1 LIPALGEIRDA
12 DDNFLELRFMQKRTC
27 GVLILCLAG
36 FLVHPACRKSRESGV
51 PVLRLMDRLST
62 ADIRRSPLPG
72 MEKADFDRCVPVN
85 SFPLKELGTGDNPF
99 GIKKKLSLGVLE
111 IDILFAPPKS
121 EYSQKINLPE
131 GATLKF
137 GMGVVRDSRFES
149 LTSPSQPAASG
160 VNFLIRLESRGGK
173 KTVFQK
179 FVKLPPQRTERT
191 LEFSMR
197 KLRLPDI
204 KGELRLSLVTQADGK
219 AFSFW
224 HNPVIYVSGP
234 KPRGVIL
241 ISVDTLRADHLQT
254 YGYRRPT
261 SPNLDSLAA
270 DGVVFSRTY
279 ASSPWTLPS
288 HVSLLTS
295 LFNINHG
302 VHRPTDRMDD
312 SLVTLTEVLRQNG
325 FSTSAITGGTLV
337 SYLYGFSRGF
347 DTYKE
352 GDGAMDYN
360 NSAELVARSAA
371 EWLENNK
378 DNDFF
383 LFLHTYQVH
392 TPYDAPSPYGAMFL
406 DPDAVWKRAHTT
418 ELFAGKKSIF
428 KELPD
433 AERRNMIGLYDAEIR
448 YTDEALLKPLVEK
461 LKALGLYDDT
471 MIIFT
476 SDHGEEFFE
485 HGSWDHGIQLYDE
498 SIRVPLVIKFPGSRF
513 QGKRVESVVRGVD
526 VMPTVLEEM
535 EIEAGRLKL
544 DGQSLLSLLRGK
556 GKDRRF
562 LADTLLLGLGESS
575 AQGLKDDPLRIAA
588 NDGRTKI
595 ILNRELDPKEKA
607 YFIPP
612 APDRPTAEL
621 YDLDAD
627 PGEKTELSTRKAEV
641 ANRLTRELRNRY
653 AAGRKTRPSK
663 ANLSKEM
670 EERLRALGY
679 IR

>member
-1 LIPALGEIRDA
+1 MREG
-12 DDNFLELRFMQKRTC
+12 MQKRAC
-27 GVLILCLAG
+27 GVLIVCLAV
-36 FLVHPACRKSRESGV
+36 FLSHPACRKGRERGV
-51 PVLRLMDRLST
+51 PVLRLMDRLGT

-72 MEKADFDRCVPVN
+72 LEPADFDRFVPVN

-121 EYSQKINLPE
+121 EYSQRINLPE
-131 GATLKF
+131 GAILKF
-137 GMGVVRDSRFES
+137 GVGVVRDSRFES

-160 VNFLIRLESRGGK
+160 VNFLVRIERRDGK

-191 LEFSMR
+191 LEFSMH

-204 KGELRLSLVTQADGK
+204 KGDIRLSFVTQADGE

-224 HNPVIYVSGP
+224 HSPVIYTAGP

-254 YGYRRPT
+254 YGYTRPT
-261 SPNLDSLAA
+261 SPNLDLLAA

-325 FSTSAITGGTLV
+325 FSTAAITGGTLV

-352 GDGAMDYN
+352 GDGAMEYN

-371 EWLENNK
+371 EWIETNK
-378 DNDFF
+378 DKNFF

-392 TPYDAPSPYGAMFL
+392 TPYDSPSPYGAMFL

-428 KELPD
+428 KALPD

-485 HGSWDHGIQLYDE
+485 HGSWDHGVHLYDE
-498 SIRVPLVIKFPGSRF
+498 SIRVPLVIKFPKSRF

-526 VMPTVLEEM
+526 IMPTVLEEM
-535 EIEAGRLKL
+535 DIVAGRLKL

-556 GKDRRF
+556 EKDRRF

-575 AQGLKDDPLRIAA
+575 AQGQKDDPFRIAA
-588 NDGRTKI
+588 NEGRNKI

-612 APDRPTAEL
+612 APGRPAAEL

-627 PGEKTELSTRKAEV
+627 PGEKSELSTRKGQL
-641 ANRLTRELRNRY
+641 ANRLARELRTRH

-663 ANLSKEM
+663 AALSKEM